1 MPSST
6 PKWIALFLT
15 ASLPLCLAQ
24 DEGFAQPD
32 TLILKDG
39 STQRGVIV
47 RNTAKDVWIQQ
58 QYGIAEFPKSEIVR
72 ILDEVDTGMEFT
84 EATGKGDLPSWRVM
98 VNDIRNN
105 DAIKMLEQIPA
116 TYIDNGYLKNVPY
129 LSFRINNY
137 IEMNVYGDPDDP
149 AAIEFGI
156 YGKYR
161 TNDKLRR
168 TLRSFVAGFLSSR
181 KEVAAIY
188 RIPFSGGKETL
199 DTFNIQITPP
209 SAPDAYGGWWISIYN
224 PKSIDAVRMT
234 DQDYARIT
242 RPPDQ
247 IVDKSG
253 RVKRGTWTEDDLTSS
268 VRLHAAQKKTPVFL
282 RGFFRDASGQFRLL
296 TENNR

>member
-1 MPSST
+1 MPPST
-6 PKWIALFLT
+6 PKWIALFL
-15 ASLPLCLAQ
+15 AAFLPLCPAQ
-24 DEGFAQPD
+24 VEGFAQPD
-32 TLILKDG
+32 TLLLKDG
-39 STQRGVIV
+39 STHRGVIV
-47 RNTAKDVWIQQ
+47 RNTATDVWIQQ

-72 ILDEVDTGMEFT
+72 ILDEVDVGMEFT
-84 EATGKGDLPSWRVM
+84 EASRKGDLPSWRVM

-116 TYIDNGYLKNVPY
+116 TLIDNGYLKNVPY
-129 LSFRINNY
+129 LSFRINEY
-137 IEMNVYGDPDDP
+137 IEMNIYGDPDNP
-149 AAIEFGI
+149 SAIEFGI

-168 TLRSFVAGFLSSR
+168 TLRSFIAGFLSSR

-209 SAPDAYGGWWISIYN
+209 SAPDAYGGWWISLYN
-224 PKSIDAVRMT
+224 PKSLDAVRMS
-234 DQDYARIT
+234 DNDYACIT

-247 IVDKSG
+247 IVDKGG
-253 RVKRGTWTEDDLTSS
+253 RVKRGAWTQDDLDCS
-268 VRLHAAQKKTPVFL
+268 VRWNAAEKKVPVFL

-296 TENNR
+296 TQSAS